1 MKAVTETLIETLESA
16 ITDLN
21 EMVNENENGCGYVI
35 EAKDH
40 IRVNK
45 PGINGTF
52 FQVKCA
58 LTACDARVF
67 STQAE
72 AEEWLD
78 YWLVDGANKPIM
90 VHTTNA
96 HDFYANEIKKAKELL
111 AIIKAKKSV

>member
-1 MKAVTETLIETLESA
+1 MKEVIKAVESA
-16 ITDLN
+16 IVRMTV
-21 EMVNENENGCGYVI
+21 MANENGYVI
-35 EAKDH
+35 ETKDH

-45 PGINGTF
+45 LGINDTF

-58 LTACDARVF
+58 LTACDARIF

-90 VHTTNA
+90 VRISCA
-96 HDFYANEIKKAKELL
+96 HDFYAKEIKEAKELL
-111 AIIKAKKSV
+111 AILKSNN